1 MSATMCMPLRACR
14 RLSSPDRIDWEVSHG
29 ERDGME
35 MSEIEGNM
43 STDRIC
49 EKNWSTCTR
58 ARVAEVAPVVI
69 ESYSLF
75 LSVHHHPKIFDMNYH
90 DTDDGSEEDTGQDQL
105 TGNRKRSSR
114 GTGSTLGPCASLKPT
129 RSLRPVQEDEGEL
142 VVLPAP
148 TL

>member
-1 MSATMCMPLRACR
+1 
-14 RLSSPDRIDWEVSHG
+14 
-29 ERDGME
+29 
-35 MSEIEGNM
+35 
-43 STDRIC
+43 
-49 EKNWSTCTR
+49 
-58 ARVAEVAPVVI
+58 
-69 ESYSLF
+69 
-75 LSVHHHPKIFDMNYH
+75 MNYH

-148 TL
+148 TLSLIVACIVEVRTRPYGCSV